1 AKYIVCIEL
10 AGSRGA
16 DLVVLPELSLQ
27 GYLYQLTPDWTLP
40 SEELEYHYANAEP
53 VPGETT
59 RILTEHARRH
69 DLHVIVGLTVRSEGY
84 GGTTCCLLN
93 TAVILGPPGF
103 IGVYRMDHSPGGE
116 DHQFPA
122 DNAFPV

>member
-1 AKYIVCIEL
+1 MRNGEAYHVVEVGDRDRGGVTIATVNMHAVYDKAVNRAKYIEFIEL

-53 VPGETT
+53 VPG
-59 RILTEHARRH
+59 
-69 DLHVIVGLTVRSEGY
+69 GCRS
-84 GGTTCCLLN
+84 TQ
-93 TAVILGPPGF
+93 VM
-103 IGVYRMDHSPGGE
+103 R
-116 DHQFPA
+116 
-122 DNAFPV
+122 